1 MATLDDK
8 LLGEKTHYYCSSSS
22 DEDDDDNDLNRYDR
36 EISVQSRIKWEGTSC
51 NTGPKG
57 VIEDFQRYKKFANE
71 RRQNREKARLERM
84 KKSALICQLSNEKS
98 NVNETSLEQ
107 KIDQELDNLDDND
120 PFINEYIAKRMKEM
134 LDRYQQKELS
144 TKFGELRY
152 LNNGDDF
159 LNCIDDVKLKDVLIV
174 THIFNRKIIECNR
187 MNSCLAKLAA
197 KYPGVMFCSI
207 EATSIRM
214 SREFTKYGVP
224 ALLIYK
230 NGELIGNFVGL
241 ADEFGTEFDE
251 NDVEDFFVE
260 NNILISNQ
268 LISSI
273 SVNSNLSR
281 IHQK

>member
-1 MATLDDK
+1 
-8 LLGEKTHYYCSSSS
+8 
-22 DEDDDDNDLNRYDR
+22 
-36 EISVQSRIKWEGTSC
+36 
-51 NTGPKG
+51 
-57 VIEDFQRYKKFANE
+57 
-71 RRQNREKARLERM
+71 M

-187 MNSCLAKLAA
+187 MNSCLAKLAS

-214 SREFTKYGVP
+214 SREFVRST
-224 ALLIYK
+224 
-230 NGELIGNFVGL
+230 
-241 ADEFGTEFDE
+241 
-251 NDVEDFFVE
+251 
-260 NNILISNQ
+260 
-268 LISSI
+268 
-273 SVNSNLSR
+273 
-281 IHQK
+281 